1 MQASPRALCLQPTQ
15 PPCGPASSG
24 NLSFGFRKLVSVFSP
39 EAQECGRMRWARGV
53 DVSPAVASKHQH
65 TCARTPAHARL
76 HVCARLHTRTP
87 TCVRTP
93 AHALLHVCTRLH
105 TRTPARVR
113 TPAHVHTPAHT
124 HTYTHA
130 CPRARLRVG
139 TCTLSDGPARMTSGR
154 GKRTWRRPPGNAAPR
169 CVVENSHCLSVS
181 AEGPRKDTC

>member
-76 HVCARLHTRTP
+76 HVCA
-87 TCVRTP
+87 
-93 AHALLHVCTRLH
+93 RLH